1 MIERAIISG
10 LIVTVFLILWFVS
23 RQIQVRWASRVMA
36 VIPSVSNQ
44 PSLLY
49 FKSDNCAPCA
59 AQEHYL
65 RDLEESSGLR
75 VRRVDVDYDPEAADK
90 YGIFTVPTTL
100 IVGQDGAVMYA
111 NYGVANLKKLT
122 HQLERVQ

>member
-1 MIERAIISG
+1 MIERAIVSG
-10 LIVTVFLILWFVS
+10 LIVTVFLIFWFIF
-23 RQIQVRWASRVMA
+23 RQIQIKRASRVLA
-36 VIPSVSNQ
+36 VIPSMSSQ

-59 AQEHYL
+59 AQEHHL

-75 VRRVDVDYDPEAADK
+75 VSRINVDYDPDTADS

-100 IVGQDGAVMYA
+100 IVGQDGTVRYA
-111 NYGVANLKKLT
+111 NYGVTNIKKLT
-122 HQLERVQ
+122 HQLERLQ